1 MFTKASKLTDAFVIH
16 CRKMAQRSEQ
26 AKQARKR
33 KVQDERFE
41 IFISDYVKHKYPDI
55 YDEAGRFFKILREKN
70 PSKLDLKKTAEY
82 RDWQKQQDGNKK
94 NSEKSVNMQKVNDY
108 SDNMQLKITLLDNDY
123 LKTDKSTL
131 TLETI
136 AEEDIEP
143 SVGELLSDDLLE
155 EIIKELREDP
165 DIKKLFTGLEDQM
178 VFDELDIGM
187 EIELEDDMRL
197 EQELI

>member
-1 MFTKASKLTDAFVIH
+1 
-16 CRKMAQRSEQ
+16 MAQRSEQ
-26 AKQARKR
+26 AKEARKQ
-33 KVQDERFE
+33 KVQDERSE

-55 YDEAGRFFKILREKN
+55 YDEAARFFKVLREKN
-70 PSKLDLKKTAEY
+70 PSKINLMKTGEY

-94 NSEKSVNMQKVNDY
+94 NTEKSVQGGNKKNPEKSVNMQKVNDY
-108 SDNMQLKITLLDNDY
+108 SDNMQLKIALMDNDC
-123 LKTDKSTL
+123 LKTDKSPL

-136 AEEDIEP
+136 AEGDIKP

-165 DIKKLFTGLEDQM
+165 DIGKIFTDLEDQM
-178 VFDELDIGM
+178 VFEELDIGM

-197 EQELI
+197 EQELM